1 VTTLSIIDIDEWCN
15 IIEAE
20 YREMPGLS
28 LTRAQIQ
35 RLWGL
40 DLAATDAV
48 LEKLTSAG
56 CLHEINGEYVLP
68 SVFSDQQNS

>member
-1 VTTLSIIDIDEWCN
+1 MATLSIIDLDEWCD

-28 LTRAQIQ
+28 LTTVQIQ

-40 DLAATDAV
+40 DLATTDAV
-48 LEKLTSAG
+48 LAKLTSAG
-56 CLHEINGEYVLP
+56 CLHDMNGEYVL
-68 SVFSDQQNS
+68 SDMSSEQQDS

>member
-1 VTTLSIIDIDEWCN
+1 MTTLSIIDIDEWCD
-15 IIEAE
+15 IIEGE

-40 DLAATDAV
+40 DRATTDAV
-48 LEKLTSAG
+48 LAKLTSAG
-56 CLHEINGEYVLP
+56 CLHDMSGEYVLP
-68 SVFSDQQNS
+68 SMSFEQRNL

>member
-1 VTTLSIIDIDEWCN
+1 MATLSIIDIDEWCD
-15 IIEAE
+15 IIEGE

-40 DLAATDAV
+40 DLATTDAI
-48 LEKLTSAG
+48 LARLTSAG
-56 CLHEINGEYVLP
+56 CLHDMNGEYVLP
-68 SVFSDQQNS
+68 RMSSEQQNL